1 MTADPGADPVELP
14 EVREY
19 LERLRAEGWHLP
31 PDRLEEMVDDVRA
44 HVREAVAAGVA
55 AGDDAGVAARN
66 ALERL
71 GAPAEIVRAEAEQSG
86 VPTGPEPVPARP
98 GAMVRYGE
106 PVAIFLL
113 MFGAFLLVVGWLV
126 GVLLLWL
133 SPSWRLREKALGTLV
148 WPFGYL
154 GVGLAAGLVT
164 YTESCVSTGTAAGG
178 ADITTCTGGPPYPGW
193 VGVLIGIG
201 VLVAPVAVAAVLWRR
216 RQAVLD
222 GRAA

>member
-1 MTADPGADPVELP
+1 
-14 EVREY
+14 
-19 LERLRAEGWHLP
+19 
-31 PDRLEEMVDDVRA
+31 
-44 HVREAVAAGVA
+44 
-55 AGDDAGVAARN
+55 
-66 ALERL
+66 
-71 GAPAEIVRAEAEQSG
+71 
-86 VPTGPEPVPARP
+86 
-98 GAMVRYGE
+98 MVRYGE

-133 SPSWRLREKALGTLV
+133 SPSWRLREKLLGTFV

-154 GVGLAAGLVT
+154 SVLFAGGIVT
-164 YTESCVSTGTAAGG
+164 AVESCVSTSTAAGG
-178 ADITTCTGGPPYPGW
+178 SDITTCTGGPPYPGW
-193 VGVLIGIG
+193 VGVLLAIV